1 MNFYLKRAINSSDS
15 LLFLVYEGNASEEIV
30 YRLKG
35 TYGVLSGKISL
46 LDERENEMA
55 RMVQMGTP
63 SLSKFSI
70 EIPGRRKA
78 MLIRNLTVP
87 GGSFVMR
94 CPSWRLR
101 GTPVSGNFDLVD
113 VDRRV
118 VLTHGVDWKQ
128 DVYAIQIQREE
139 DVILGLCVCAAV
151 DSVILGENRAPVV
164 QRP

>member
-78 MLIRNLTVP
+78 
-87 GGSFVMR
+87 
-94 CPSWRLR
+94 
-101 GTPVSGNFDLVD
+101 
-113 VDRRV
+113 
-118 VLTHGVDWKQ
+118 
-128 DVYAIQIQREE
+128 
-139 DVILGLCVCAAV
+139 GLCQKEPLCRER
-151 DSVILGENRAPVV
+151 SRFGFP
-164 QRP
+164 QRRG